1 MYLPLRAIFIVI
13 HSSSILC
20 FIFMQFYALEG
31 RVQFFA
37 SALLALAFIS
47 ITITIITGRI
57 KAISIESY

>member
-1 MYLPLRAIFIVI
+1 
-13 HSSSILC
+13 
-20 FIFMQFYALEG
+20 MQFYALEG